1 MPADPAPSRA
11 LLVAATELELCGRPG
26 LVCGVGPV
34 EAAVATAREVALR
47 QPGVVLH
54 VGVAGARGIT
64 PGALVIGTEAVYCD
78 LVAEI
83 PVVERVEPD
92 AQLLASVRAAF
103 PDWLALPIGT
113 SGAVGGPCGSEPH
126 RLRVEGMEG
135 FAVLRACAL
144 AGVPGVEVRA
154 IANAIGEGDRARWQ
168 IGRALESLADA
179 LPGLLTALAE

>member
-1 MPADPAPSRA
+1 MPDV
-11 LLVAATELELCGRPG
+11 LLIAATEAELCGHPG

-34 EAAVATAREVALR
+34 EAAVVTAREVALR
-47 QPGVVLH
+47 QPGALLH

-64 PGALVIGTEAVYCD
+64 PGALVVGTEAVYCD
-78 LVAEI
+78 LVAEV

-92 AQLLASVRAAF
+92 GQLLASVRAAF

-113 SGAVGGPCGSEPH
+113 SGTVGGPCGSEPH

-168 IGRALESLADA
+168 IGRALESLAGA
-179 LPGLLTALAE
+179 LPGLLEALSEPGSE

>member
-1 MPADPAPSRA
+1 MPDV
-11 LLVAATELELCGRPG
+11 LLIAATEAELCGHPG
-26 LVCGVGPV
+26 LACGIGPV
-34 EAAVATAREVALR
+34 EAGAATARAVALDPPR
-47 QPGVVLH
+47 AVLH

-64 PGALVIGTEAVYCD
+64 PGALVVGTEAVYCD

-92 AQLLASVRAAF
+92 GQLLASVRAAF

-168 IGRALESLADA
+168 IGRALESLAGA
-179 LPGLLTALAE
+179 LPGLLSALAE